1 MAAKGTESKNVI
13 FSKLL
18 ECFPGSFMYNDGKE
32 CRINMVEDGNEIQIK
47 VALTAAKTPVTP
59 DGSIAAAP
67 VKDDFNW
74 DTDPTPIAA
83 PEPSEEEKKNL
94 QLLAAKLGF

>member
-59 DGSIAAAP
+59 DGSIATAP

-74 DTDPTPIAA
+74 ESDPTPAA
-83 PEPSEEEKKNL
+83 AEPTDQEKENL
-94 QLLAAKLGF
+94 RLLAAKLGF